1 MTFKLSSIS
10 KSALSAKL
18 SVMPLLQNLLVKKT
32 TQVWQMAENIYND
45 EDPDTPA
52 ADLDDKP

>member
-1 MTFKLSSIS
+1 
-10 KSALSAKL
+10 
-18 SVMPLLQNLLVKKT
+18 MPLLHILPSKKY
-32 TQVWQMAENIYND
+32 QVWQMAENIYND